1 MTSSASLPEVL
12 PHGSI
17 EEVLPDVFFV
27 RGMSRPRFYDMD
39 WQFSRNM
46 TIVRNEGELT
56 LFNTV
61 RLDDAGLEALERLG
75 RVRNVVRLGAFH
87 GRDDAFYAA
96 RFGAKTFALRGTAD
110 EHGLSHDALLD
121 DGSALPTGDG
131 TLLAIASS
139 KMPEGV
145 ALLARAGGVLIA
157 CDSLQTWTGPD
168 AFFDAASGERM
179 HAAGFFGRVTVG
191 VGYRAACEPSSADLR
206 RIASLSFSHLFS
218 AHGPPLH
225 EGAREAVAKAI
236 DAMAPDT
243 GAA

>member
-1 MTSSASLPEVL
+1 MTDESPAW
-12 PHGSI
+12 PHGEI
-17 EEVLPDVFFV
+17 VPFLDELYFV
-27 RGMSRPRFYDMD
+27 EGTNRTTHEGVAIQTSRTMLV
-39 WQFSRNM
+39 
-46 TIVRNEGELT
+46 VRTGADLA
-56 LFNTV
+56 LVSTV
-61 RLDDAGLEALERLG
+61 RLDEDGLSALDALG
-75 RVRNVVRLGAFH
+75 RVRHVLRIGAFH

-191 VGYRAACEPSSADLR
+191 VGYRAACEPSPADLR